1 MALLEISPS
10 PPAIFATKQP
20 DMSHH
25 INALI
30 GKRSVLAGLIDRLGI
45 PAPTDL
51 PFDLVIIPLD
61 EGRLDALALSS
72 APAYDGFT
80 YLTPDIVSVIAL
92 ALDGG
97 AALYIETDYFG
108 GIGGQ
113 AAGLVQNG
121 SLVWSAVSS
130 NENSVSLP
138 DKTPISAG
146 LAKLGVIAEAGRDE
160 FDEVGLVRFRSLDA
174 LGLDD

>member
-1 MALLEISPS
+1 
-10 PPAIFATKQP
+10 
-20 DMSHH
+20 MSHH

-30 GKRSVLAGLIDRLGI
+30 GRRSVLAGLIDRLGI

-80 YLTPDIVSVIAL
+80 YLTPDIASVIAL

-108 GIGGQ
+108 GVGGQ
-113 AAGLVQNG
+113 AAGLVENG

-130 NENSVSLP
+130 NENSEALP